1 MSILNVSNVYKD
13 FGNSHILKGVNL
25 TLEQGEQCVIKGAS
39 GCGKSTLLYLIG
51 GLEDITSGDITVDK
65 LNLSKLNDA
74 KLAKYRNSK
83 IGFVFQFHF
92 LLSSLTCLENI
103 LLPARLGGHDVSK
116 VKDYITSLAKTLG
129 VDACLT
135 RYPYEISGGQQQR
148 INLIRA
154 LSLRPKLLLC
164 DEPTGNL
171 DSKNSSIVADLIFK
185 LSREL
190 GTTLLVVTHDEGM
203 SQKFSKVHT
212 MVDGILH

>member
-1 MSILNVSNVYKD
+1 MAVLNVTNVYKD

-25 TLEQGEQCVIKGAS
+25 ELAQGEQCVIKGAS

-51 GLEDITSGDITVDK
+51 GLEDITKGDITVDD
-65 LNLSKLNDA
+65 LNIAKLNDA

-103 LLPARLGGHDVSK
+103 LLPARLGGHSVSK
-116 VKDYITSLAKTLG
+116 VEKYIKGLAKTLG
-129 VDACLT
+129 VEECLT
-135 RYPYEISGGQQQR
+135 SYPYQISGGQQQR

-171 DSKNSSIVADLIFK
+171 DSKNSKIVADLIFQ

-190 GTTLLVVTHDEGM
+190 GTTLLVVTHDEEM
-203 SQKFSKVHT
+203 SKKFPKVHT